1 MLEKRPEVPRRGSV
15 LTAGDYLVLEEIKEF
30 LNICWGCPAI
40 ETGYQLSN
48 IIEIIKTLWI

>member
-1 MLEKRPEVPRRGSV
+1 MLEKRPEVPRHGSV